1 MKTAALKRDRG
12 CGTLSNADV
21 GQDVCVGGWVHVSRD
36 LGGLIFIELRD
47 TTGRIQIA
55 ADPNR
60 NPDAHKL
67 LTTVKAEYVVVVKGK
82 VTQRPAG
89 SENKDA
95 ATGTVEIYPDVVEI
109 LNTCRTLPFQIEQAV
124 QVDEALRLKYRYLD
138 LRRTD
143 MHRNLL
149 LRHSISR
156 AIRREL
162 DDNDFVEVETP
173 ILTKATPE
181 GARDFLVPSRLN
193 PGDWYAL
200 PQSPQLFK
208 QTLMISG
215 IERYYQIARC
225 FRDEDL
231 RADRQPEFTQVDIEM
246 AFTDEEQIMAVT
258 EGILVKAFACVG
270 VELKPPFMRL
280 PYAEAISK
288 YGSDKPDL
296 RFGLEICDLSKVGS
310 TCEFK
315 VFKGAVESG
324 GKIVGIRLPGVA
336 ESTSRKQLDTWQ
348 DFCKLNGAK
357 GLVWFAFGAQGLR
370 SSGVEKFL
378 KPEEIEEL
386 KSLSGSQT
394 GDVLLVM
401 ADSAKACATV
411 FGRLRLK
418 LGEELK
424 LIDESK
430 HCLLWVVDFPLFE
443 FDDEQNRLMAVHHPF
458 TSPRLEDLGLLDRAP
473 EKARARAY
481 DIVYNGVEVGG
492 GSIRIHNQEV
502 QARAFQAIGLE
513 LDVAREKFGFLLEA
527 LESGAPPHG
536 GIALGLDR
544 LVMLLAGCKSIREVI
559 AFPKTQ
565 SGGCLMTGAPSAA
578 SPEQLQELHIK
589 NVPLPEKSLAKA
601 ANATGAVPSS

>member
-1 MKTAALKRDRG
+1 LKTAALKRNRG
-12 CGTLSNADV
+12 CGTLTGADI
-21 GQDVCVGGWVHVSRD
+21 GSEVCVAGWVHVSRD

-47 TTGRIQIA
+47 GSGRIQIA
-55 ADPNR
+55 ADPLR
-60 NPDAHKL
+60 NQEVHKVL
-67 LTTVKAEYVVVVKGK
+67 STVKVEYVVAVQGK
-82 VTQRPAG
+82 VTVRPEG
-89 SENKDA
+89 SENKESS
-95 ATGTVEIYPDVVEI
+95 TGSVEIYPDSVEI
-109 LNTCRTLPFQIEQAV
+109 LNTCRPLPFQLEQAV

-138 LRRTD
+138 LRRPE
-143 MHRNLL
+143 MHNNLV
-149 LRHSISR
+149 LRHNISR
-156 AIRREL
+156 SIRRHL
-162 DDNDFVEVETP
+162 DDNGFIEVETP

-193 PGDWYAL
+193 PSNWYAL

-246 AFTDEEQIMAVT
+246 AFTDEEQIIGIT
-258 EGILVKAFACVG
+258 EGILVQAFACIG
-270 VELKPPFMRL
+270 VELKPPFVRL
-280 PYAEAISK
+280 SYADAMAK
-288 YGSDKPDL
+288 YGSDKPDT
-296 RFGLEICDLSKVGS
+296 RFGLEISDLSKVGE
-310 TCEFK
+310 TCQFK
-315 VFKGAVESG
+315 VFKGAIESG
-324 GKIVGIRLPGVA
+324 GKVVGIRIPGGA
-336 ESTSRKQLDTWQ
+336 ETTSRKQLDVWQ

-357 GLVWFAFGAQGLR
+357 GLVWFSFNEQGTR

-378 KPEEIEEL
+378 KPEEIEQL
-386 KSLSGSQT
+386 KSLSGAT
-394 GDVLLVM
+394 TNDVLLIM
-401 ADSAKACATV
+401 ADSAKACSTV

-430 HCLLWVVDFPLFE
+430 HNLLWVVDFPLFE
-443 FDDEQNRLMAVHHPF
+443 FDEEQNRLMAVHHPF
-458 TSPRLEDLGLLDRAP
+458 TSPRLEDLDLLETEP
-473 EKARARAY
+473 ERARARAY

-492 GSIRIHNQEV
+492 GSIRIHSQEL
-502 QARAFQAIGLE
+502 QSRAFAAIGL
-513 LDVAREKFGFLLEA
+513 DRSVAREKFGFLLEA

-544 LVMLLAGCKSIREVI
+544 LAMLLAGCKSIREVI

-589 NVPLPEKSLAKA
+589 NIPPPEKSLAKA
-601 ANATGAVPSS
+601 AKGAQES

>member
-1 MKTAALKRDRG
+1 MKTAALKRNRG
-12 CGTLSNADV
+12 CGTLTSADIGSV
-21 GQDVCVGGWVHVSRD
+21 VCVAGWVHVSRD

-47 TTGRIQIA
+47 GSGRIQIA
-55 ADPNR
+55 ADPLR
-60 NPDAHKL
+60 NQDVHKVL
-67 LTTVKAEYVVVVKGK
+67 SGVKVEYVVAVQGT
-82 VTQRPAG
+82 VTERPSG
-89 SENKDA
+89 SENKESS
-95 ATGTVEIYPDVVEI
+95 TGSVEIYPDSVEI
-109 LNTCRTLPFQIEQAV
+109 LNTCRPLPFQLEQAV

-138 LRRTD
+138 LRRPE
-143 MHRNLL
+143 MHNNLV

-156 AIRREL
+156 AIRRHL
-162 DDNDFVEVETP
+162 DDNDFIEVETP

-193 PGDWYAL
+193 PTNWYAL

-246 AFTDEEQIMAVT
+246 AFTDEEQIIGIT
-258 EGILVKAFACVG
+258 EGILVEAFKCIG
-270 VELKPPFMRL
+270 VELKPPFVRL
-280 PYAEAISK
+280 SYADAMSK
-288 YGSDKPDL
+288 YGSDKPDT
-296 RFGLEICDLSKVGS
+296 RFGLEISDLSKVGE

-315 VFKGAVESG
+315 VFRGAVEAG
-324 GKIVGIRLPGVA
+324 GKIVGIKLPGGA
-336 ESTSRKQLDTWQ
+336 ETTSRKQLDVWQ

-357 GLVWFAFGAQGLR
+357 GLVWFAFSEQGTR

-378 KPEEIEEL
+378 KPEEIEQL
-386 KSLSGSQT
+386 KTLSGATT
-394 GDVLLVM
+394 GDVLLIM

-430 HCLLWVVDFPLFE
+430 HNLLWVVDFPLFE
-443 FDDEQNRLMAVHHPF
+443 FDEEQKRLMAVHHPF
-458 TSPRLEDLGLLDRAP
+458 TSPRLEDLELLETDP
-473 EKARARAY
+473 ERARARAY

-492 GSIRIHNQEV
+492 GSIRIHSQEL
-502 QARAFQAIGLE
+502 QSRAFAAIGLDRE
-513 LDVAREKFGFLLEA
+513 VAREKFGFLLEA

-544 LVMLLAGCKSIREVI
+544 LAMLLAGCKSIREVI

-578 SPEQLQELHIK
+578 SPEQLHELHIK

-601 ANATGAVPSS
+601 AKSAQES

>member
-1 MKTAALKRDRG
+1 LKTAALKRNRG
-12 CGTLSNADV
+12 CGTLTSADIGSV
-21 GQDVCVGGWVHVSRD
+21 VCVAGWVHVSRD

-47 TTGRIQIA
+47 GSGRIQIA
-55 ADPNR
+55 ADPLR
-60 NPDAHKL
+60 NQDVHKVL
-67 LTTVKAEYVVVVKGK
+67 SGVKVEYVVAVQGT
-82 VTQRPAG
+82 VTERPSG
-89 SENKDA
+89 SENKESS
-95 ATGTVEIYPDVVEI
+95 TGSVEIYPDSVEI
-109 LNTCRTLPFQIEQAV
+109 LNTCRPLPFQLEQAV

-138 LRRTD
+138 LRRPE
-143 MHRNLL
+143 MHNNLV

-156 AIRREL
+156 AIRRHL
-162 DDNDFVEVETP
+162 DDNDFIEVETP

-193 PGDWYAL
+193 PTNWYAL

-246 AFTDEEQIMAVT
+246 AFTDEEQIIGIT
-258 EGILVKAFACVG
+258 EGILVEAFKCIG
-270 VELKPPFMRL
+270 VELKPPFVRL
-280 PYAEAISK
+280 SYADAMSK
-288 YGSDKPDL
+288 YGSDKPDT
-296 RFGLEICDLSKVGS
+296 RFGLEISDLSKVGE

-315 VFKGAVESG
+315 VFRGAVEAG
-324 GKIVGIRLPGVA
+324 GKIVGIKLPGGA
-336 ESTSRKQLDTWQ
+336 ETTSRKQLDVWQ

-357 GLVWFAFGAQGLR
+357 GLVWFAFSEQGTR

-378 KPEEIEEL
+378 KPEEIEQL
-386 KSLSGSQT
+386 KTLSGATT
-394 GDVLLVM
+394 GDVLLIM

-430 HCLLWVVDFPLFE
+430 HNLLWVVDFPLFE
-443 FDDEQNRLMAVHHPF
+443 FDEEQKRLMAVHHPF
-458 TSPRLEDLGLLDRAP
+458 TSPRLEDLELLETDP
-473 EKARARAY
+473 ERARARAY

-492 GSIRIHNQEV
+492 GSIRIHSQEL
-502 QARAFQAIGLE
+502 QSRAFAAIGLDRE
-513 LDVAREKFGFLLEA
+513 VAREKFGFLLEA

-544 LVMLLAGCKSIREVI
+544 LAMLLAGCKSIREVI

-578 SPEQLQELHIK
+578 SPEQLHELHIK

-601 ANATGAVPSS
+601 AKSAQES